1 MEKKHPYEDI
11 LHAARPETLY
21 RPRMSVQERAA
32 QFSPF
37 AALTGYEETIRET
50 ARLTDKETEADDAQ
64 LALLDRKFRLLT
76 ERIAE
81 HPQVTVTWFEPDDRK
96 TGGSYR
102 TETVRLRKVD
112 IVLRVLITDTQN
124 VIPADRI
131 SALSG
136 DLFRELDAEP

>member
-21 RPRMSVQERAA
+21 RPRMSMQERAA

-37 AALTGYEETIRET
+37 AALTGYDDTIRET
-50 ARLTDKETEADDAQ
+50 ARLTDAETEADDAQ

-76 ERIAE
+76 EHIAE
-81 HPQVTVTWFEPDDRK
+81 RPQVTVTWFQPDDRK

-102 TETVRLRKVD
+102 TETVRVRKAD
-112 IVLRVLITDTQN
+112 TALRVLVTDTQRT
-124 VIPADRI
+124 IPADRI
-131 SALSG
+131 TALSG
-136 DLFRELDAEP
+136 ELFAVLESEP